1 MTHLASQPSRPS
13 SQGTADRTA
22 APRNLTLTRVM
33 ASLVCSLRLMT
44 FLSSVAIPAR
54 ALTLA
59 DDPDPKVDFATEVR
73 PLLMTRC
80 VSCHG
85 PDKQEGGLRLDS
97 ADAARQGGDTGPA
110 VVPGDLDASLLVKA
124 IRFDDPNFQMPP
136 KDRLAD
142 SQIATLTRWV
152 RQGATWPA
160 MTTEPPSPTGP
171 TSPIGPAKNDPRNPI
186 RQLFGAER
194 LALWSLTHPRD
205 SLKPHAPAPSLAA
218 ETIDPL
224 IASPL
229 ATAGIDPAPQADRR
243 TLIRRLHFD
252 LIGLPPSADDVA
264 AFTGDP
270 SPDAYER
277 LVDRLLASPHY
288 GERQARFWLDVVRYA
303 DTNGYERDEFRPLIW
318 QYRDYVVRAFNADK
332 PFDRFIREQLAGD
345 ELVPDG
351 PPQNADHA
359 DARIA
364 TGFLR
369 LGQWDS
375 TAAIFQEEDRL
386 RAEMMADVTN
396 TTAAAFLGLTYSCC
410 QCHDHKYDPLSQAD
424 HYRLRAF
431 FAGVEP
437 HDDLVVELPDGMA
450 QIDRHNAE
458 LDREIEPLKQQ
469 LAALDEKSETDKP
482 RRDELTGQ
490 IASFQSKKLKPRVA
504 SGATDSGPSPPTT
517 LVLYQ
522 GSFLDPRDEVPPGFP
537 SLLDPSPATVKPP
550 RENSSG
556 RRLALADWIAS
567 ADNLWTARVIVNRAW
582 QQHFGVGLVATPNDF
597 GLTGAEPTHPELLD
611 ALAVAFVNDGW
622 SIKRLHRA
630 IVTSAA
636 YRRSSRHGP
645 ANASDSSDTTDSPNA
660 TGPRLDPDNRWLW
673 RQNARRLDA
682 ETLRDSLLAVS
693 GLLRYQQGG
702 KPIWPKVPDELLHA
716 QPAILEAIEGKD
728 DGRLQGWFTDPD
740 EATDVRSL
748 YLVRKRCLP
757 IPLLQAF
764 DLPDTTVSCA
774 RRDTTVVAPQA
785 LILLNNPSSLRYA
798 ESLADRLLASPWGQT
813 PPSPD
818 QLVTQIFRS
827 ALCRDPDADESRL
840 AIDLLDRHAAIH
852 AATAE
857 TQPPGAPAANA
868 QDTNSEK
875 ANANETAQPPA
886 GPNPAHRA
894 AVVDLCRAILN
905 LNEFVYID

>member
-1 MTHLASQPSRPS
+1 MTHPTSHLSRHS
-13 SQGTADRTA
+13 ADRTA
-22 APRNLTLTRVM
+22 SPRNSTVTGLI
-33 ASLVCSLRLMT
+33 ASTVSSLRLLT
-44 FLSSVAIPAR
+44 FVGLFMIPAR
-54 ALTLA
+54 SLTLA
-59 DDPDPKVDFATEVR
+59 DDPEPKVDFATEVR
-73 PLLMTRC
+73 PLLMSRC

-85 PDKQEGGLRLDS
+85 PEKQEGGLRLDS
-97 ADAARQGGDTGPA
+97 ADAARKGGDTGPA
-110 VVPGDLDASLLVKA
+110 IVPGHLDASLLVQA
-124 IRFDDPNFQMPP
+124 IRFDDPDFQMPP

-160 MTTEPPSPTGP
+160 MTAEPSSPNGVTSPNGP
-171 TSPIGPAKNDPRNPI
+171 TSPIGPAKDDPRNPI

-194 LALWSLTHPRD
+194 LALWSLAHPRD
-205 SLKPHAPAPSLAA
+205 SLEPHAPAPSLAA

-224 IASPL
+224 IDARL
-229 ATAGIDPAPQADRR
+229 ADAKIDPLPQADRR
-243 TLIRRLHFD
+243 TLFRRLHFD
-252 LIGLPPSADDVA
+252 LIGLPPSADEVA

-288 GERQARFWLDVVRYA
+288 GERQARAWLDVVRYA

-351 PPQNADHA
+351 PPQSADHA

-375 TAAIFQEEDRL
+375 TASIFQEEDRL

-437 HDDLVVELPDGMA
+437 HDDLVIELPDDMA

-458 LDREIEPLKQQ
+458 LDRTIEPLKEQ
-469 LAALDEKSETDKP
+469 LAALDEKSEADKP
-482 RRDELTGQ
+482 RRDELTDR
-490 IASFQSKKLKPRVA
+490 IAKLQSEKLKPRVA
-504 SGATDSGPSPPTT
+504 SGATDSGPSPPST

-522 GSFLDPRDEVPPGFP
+522 GSFLDPRDEVSPGFP
-537 SLLDPSPATVKPP
+537 SLLDPAPATVKPP
-550 RENSSG
+550 RENTSG
-556 RRLALADWIAS
+556 RRLALADWVAS
-567 ADNLWTARVIVNRAW
+567 PDNLWTARVIVNRIW

-597 GLTGAEPTHPELLD
+597 GMTGAEPSHPELLD
-611 ALAVAFVNDGW
+611 SLAVAFLNDGW

-636 YRRSSRHGP
+636 YRRSSH
-645 ANASDSSDTTDSPNA
+645 ADSPDA
-660 TGPRLDPDNRWLW
+660 SGPRLDPDNRLLW
-673 RQNARRLDA
+673 RQNVRRLDA

-693 GLLRYQQGG
+693 GLLRCQQGG
-702 KPIWPKVPDELLHA
+702 KPIWPQVPDELLHA

-728 DGRLQGWFTDPD
+728 DGRLQGWYTDPD

-785 LILLNNPSSLRYA
+785 LILLNNPNSLRYA
-798 ESLADRLLASPWGQT
+798 ESLADRLLTTAWENA
-813 PPSPD
+813 PPAPD
-818 QLVTQIFRS
+818 RLVTQIFRS
-827 ALCRDPDADESRL
+827 ALSRDPDADESRL

-852 AATAE
+852 AATPQA
-857 TQPPGAPAANA
+857 QPPDPPAATA
-868 QDTNSEK
+868 QQADSQV
-875 ANANETAQPPA
+875 ANAKETAQRLA
-886 GPNPAHRA
+886 SPNPAYRA

>member
-1 MTHLASQPSRPS
+1 
-13 SQGTADRTA
+13 
-22 APRNLTLTRVM
+22 
-33 ASLVCSLRLMT
+33 MT
-44 FLSSVAIPAR
+44 FISSLAIPAR

-59 DDPDPKVDFATEVR
+59 DDPEPKVDFATEVR

-110 VVPGDLDASLLVKA
+110 IVPGDLDASLLVKA
-124 IRFDDPNFQMPP
+124 IRFDDPEFQMPP

-152 RQGATWPA
+152 GQGATWPA
-160 MTTEPPSPTGP
+160 MTTGPTSPNGP
-171 TSPIGPAKNDPRNPI
+171 TSPIGPAKDDPRNPI

-194 LALWSLTHPRD
+194 LALWSLAHPRD

-229 ATAGIDPAPQADRR
+229 ADAGIDPAPQADRR

-288 GERQARFWLDVVRYA
+288 GERQARSWLDIVRYA

-351 PPQNADHA
+351 PPQSADHA

-458 LDREIEPLKQQ
+458 LDRHIEPLKQQ
-469 LAALDEKSETDKP
+469 LAALDDKSETDKP
-482 RRDELTGQ
+482 RRDELSSQ
-490 IASFQSKKLKPRVA
+490 IATLQSQKLKPRVA

-537 SLLDPSPATVKPP
+537 SVLEPGPAAVKPP

-567 ADNLWTARVIVNRAW
+567 GDNLWTARVIVNRVW

-636 YRRSSRHGP
+636 YRRSSHPGP
-645 ANASDSSDTTDSPNA
+645 PDATDPSDA

-673 RQNARRLDA
+673 RQNPRRLDA

-693 GLLRYQQGG
+693 GLLRYHQGG

-785 LILLNNPSSLRYA
+785 LILLNNPNSLRYA
-798 ESLADRLLASPWGQT
+798 ESLADRALASARTHT
-813 PPSPD
+813 PPSAD

-852 AATAE
+852 AATPEPQSAGN
-857 TQPPGAPAANA
+857 PADPAAND
-868 QDTNSEK
+868 QIGNSQE
-875 ANANETAQPPA
+875 ANANETVRPPA
-886 GPNPAHRA
+886 RPNPAYRA